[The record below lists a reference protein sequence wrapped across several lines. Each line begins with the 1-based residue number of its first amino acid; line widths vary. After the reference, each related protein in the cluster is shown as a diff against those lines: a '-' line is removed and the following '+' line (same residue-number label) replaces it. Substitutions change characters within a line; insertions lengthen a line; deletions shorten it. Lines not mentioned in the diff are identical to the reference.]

1 MANADGITKPVKI
14 RAFAHL
20 NVDPKTISLEDAK
33 EWVKTN
39 VTKGAICPCCDQ
51 LARRY
56 QRKLTSSMAAAL
68 ILIRRAFRTQ
78 SDWLHVPDYLSEV
91 ATESAIVRG
100 GDWAKL
106 THWQLIEAK
115 SDESRKDGS
124 RRVGLYKITPRGVD
138 FVERRVTVPKY
149 AYIYAQ
155 HLIGLSEKMTT
166 IDDALRDRFNYGE
179 LMSS

>member
-1 MANADGITKPVKI
+1 
-14 RAFAHL
+14 
-20 NVDPKTISLEDAK
+20 
-33 EWVKTN
+33 
-39 VTKGAICPCCDQ
+39 
-51 LARRY
+51 
-56 QRKLTSSMAAAL
+56 MAAAL
-68 ILIRRAFRTQ
+68 ILIRRAFRKQ

-91 ATESAIVRG
+91 ATEGAIVRG

-106 THWQLIEAK
+106 THWKLIEAK
-115 SDESRKDGS
+115 PDETRKDGS

-138 FVERRVTVPKY
+138 FVERRVEVPKY

-166 IDDALRDRFNYGE
+166 IDDALHDRFNYGE